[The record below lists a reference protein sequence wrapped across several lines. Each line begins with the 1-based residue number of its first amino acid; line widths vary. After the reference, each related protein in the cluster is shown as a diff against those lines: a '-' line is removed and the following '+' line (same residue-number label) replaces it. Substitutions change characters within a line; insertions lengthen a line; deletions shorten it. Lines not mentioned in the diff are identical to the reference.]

1 MKIAIAEYKDKVK
14 AKCALIANALG
25 AETEGIIVEKKKNR
39 IQVFIANEKVFFCG
53 EAFHPSNKLMISARL
68 DGRFGDWSE
77 IHCLLEWNFETMGGW
92 SKQVEFTGYRDGH
105 SGRLLSSNLFFFH
118 KERWRVIG
126 SIHGL
131 QSLRLYLT
139 RWLVRWVL
147 GRSFPW

>member
-39 IQVFIANEKVFFCG
+39 IQVFITNEKVFFCG

-77 IHCLLEWNFETMGGW
+77 IHCLLE
-92 SKQVEFTGYRDGH
+92 
-105 SGRLLSSNLFFFH
+105 
-118 KERWRVIG
+118 
-126 SIHGL
+126 
-131 QSLRLYLT
+131 
-139 RWLVRWVL
+139 
-147 GRSFPW
+147 